1 MADAH
6 SASAHSHSTPL
17 APPNSKVWIR
27 PWWCHSFPFS
37 EPFAL
42 AISFG
47 LHRGSLLGAGVILTM
62 RQHRHVYLS
71 TRVHWPTL
79 RENMRENIRPLS
91 SSCPPVSRELALC
104 RCLLYFFGF
113 IAMSTA
119 ENVSHLLNL
128 RGTDGSALSEVI
140 DDYFG
145 GRTGR
150 GRPRYVYIL

>member
-1 MADAH
+1 MDITVQIASESISEHVKSKNLWGRTPRPPCMADTH
-6 SASAHSHSTPL
+6 SALAHSHSTPL

-42 AISFG
+42 AISFFG

-62 RQHRHVYLS
+62 REHRHVYLS

-79 RENMRENIRPLS
+79 RKNMRENIRPLS

-104 RCLLYFFGF
+104 RCLL
-113 IAMSTA
+113 
-119 ENVSHLLNL
+119 
-128 RGTDGSALSEVI
+128 
-140 DDYFG
+140 
-145 GRTGR
+145 
-150 GRPRYVYIL
+150 